1 MTLTHRFASALA
13 VAAMLLAGVLNT
25 NAQTPRPE
33 YPRPQFERDA
43 WVNLNGTWSYSFDF
57 GKTGGQ
63 KGWRDSKGFEG
74 KITVPFCPESVL
86 SGVHHTDFINSMWYQ
101 RQLNIPAAWE
111 GKKILLNFGAVD
123 YEAHVYVD
131 GRLACLHNGAGSSF
145 SCDLTPFV
153 KAGQTHNLVVEVNDN
168 LRSGLQTGGKQ
179 CFNLNS
185 EGCMYTRVTGIW
197 QTVWMEAVDREGLK
211 SVFATPDIDQKQ
223 LVIRPQFYGEN
234 AANKLVVSLY
244 DGNKVVA
251 KTSVTC
257 GNNSVA
263 VLPVKNMKLWSPESP
278 FLYGLKYQVVK
289 AGKVIDEVISYAG
302 MRKVHLQGGYF
313 YLNNKPYY
321 QRLVLDQGYYPDGI
335 WTAPTDAALKKD
347 IEMAKA
353 VGFNGARLHQKS
365 FEERYYYWADKLGYL
380 TWGES
385 ASWGVDVN
393 NEVACRNFLSEWSEL
408 VERDRNHPSLVTWTP
423 LNETWSAND
432 SGVYTRFVQDI
443 YNVTK
448 AIDGTRP
455 VNDSSGD
462 SHIKTDI
469 WSVHDYCRTP
479 EEFKRDFALEPGKEP
494 YRNMRGD
501 RWQWLAKY
509 EGQPYMLDE
518 WGGLAYIMPEKRHGD
533 NAWGYGGAIQNIED
547 FYTILRKEVE
557 SIKAIKHI
565 TGFCYTQITDVEQE
579 QNGIYNYDR
588 TPKFDTKRIKEIF
601 ELIPSNIEET
611 TEVKVK
617 KVK

>member
-1 MTLTHRFASALA
+1 MKIKNLVSAFA
-13 VAAMLLAGVLNT
+13 AAAALLAPGINA

-33 YPRPQFERDA
+33 YPRPQFERSE

-57 GKTGGQ
+57 GRTGAQ
-63 KGWRDSKGFEG
+63 KGWSKATSFDG
-74 KITVPFCPESVL
+74 KITVPFCPESSL
-86 SGVHHTDFINSMWYQ
+86 SGVKHTDFINSIWYQ
-101 RQLNIPAAWE
+101 RTLNIPAAWD
-111 GKKILLNFGAVD
+111 GKQVMLNFGAVD
-123 YEAHVYVD
+123 YEAHVFID
-131 GRLACLHNGAGSSF
+131 GQLVRLHNGTGSSF
-145 SCDLTPFV
+145 SCDITKYVQP
-153 KAGQTHNLVVEVNDN
+153 GHSHNLVVQVNDN
-168 LRSGLQTGGKQ
+168 LRDGKQPGGKQ
-179 CFNLNS
+179 CFYLNS
-185 EGCMYTRVTGIW
+185 GGCMYTRVTGIW
-197 QTVWMEAVDREGLK
+197 QTVWMEAVDKEGLK

-223 LVIRPQFYGEN
+223 LVIRPQFYAEN
-234 AANKLVVSLY
+234 AANKLVVTLY
-244 DGNKVVA
+244 DGNKAVA

-257 GNNSVA
+257 GDNSVV

-289 AGKVIDEVISYAG
+289 NGKVIDEVNSYAG
-302 MRKVHLQGGYF
+302 MRKVHLAGGYF

-335 WTAPTDAALKKD
+335 WTAPTDEALKKD
-347 IEMAKA
+347 IEMSKA

-385 ASWGVDVN
+385 ASWGLNVN
-393 NEVACRNFLSEWSEL
+393 NEEACRNFISEWAEL

-423 LNETWSAND
+423 LNETWSANN
-432 SGVYTRFVQDI
+432 SGVYTRFVQNLYDM
-443 YNVTK
+443 TK
-448 AIDGTRP
+448 ALDGTRP
-455 VNDSSGD
+455 VNDASGD

-469 WSVHDYCRTP
+469 WSVHNYERQPD
-479 EEFKRDFALEPGKEP
+479 KIIKDFTFEHGKEP

-501 RWQWLAKY
+501 NWRWLAKY

-518 WGGLAYIMPEKRHGD
+518 WGGLAYILPEKRHGD
-533 NAWGYGGAIQNIED
+533 NAWGYGGAIDNVED

-557 SIKAIKHI
+557 AIKACKHI

-588 TPKFDTKRIKEIF
+588 TSKFDTKRIKEIF
-601 ELIPSNIEET
+601 ELIPSYIEK
-611 TEVKVK
+611 TEDLSY
-617 KVK
+617 